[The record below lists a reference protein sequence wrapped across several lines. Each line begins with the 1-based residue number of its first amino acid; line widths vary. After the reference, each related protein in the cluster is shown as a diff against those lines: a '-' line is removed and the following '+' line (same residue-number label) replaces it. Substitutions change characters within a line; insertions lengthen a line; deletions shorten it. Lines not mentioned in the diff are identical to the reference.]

1 MAALQITVNGT
12 AQNVAR
18 LVSLSATMVTTSS
31 IAPPNFTSNITN
43 LVTLDNPVI
52 SATESLTNGFKFFE
66 NNIIRLVET
75 PTPIST
81 VVHLQSGVASPRA
94 TTGVDGGAPVS
105 KESWE

>member
-18 LVSLSATMVTTSS
+18 LVSLSAPMVTTSS

-94 TTGVDGGAPVS
+94 PTGGGGGAPVS
-105 KESWE
+105 KESWK

>member
-18 LVSLSATMVTTSS
+18 LVSLSAPMVTTSS
-31 IAPPNFTSNITN
+31 ITPPNFMSNITN

-52 SATESLTNGFKFFE
+52 SATESLTNGFNFFQ
-66 NNIIRLVET
+66 NNIVRLVET
-75 PTPIST
+75 PTPITT

-94 TTGVDGGAPVS
+94 PTGGGGGAPVS

>member
-18 LVSLSATMVTTSS
+18 LVSLSAPMVTTSS

-66 NNIIRLVET
+66 NNIVRLVET
-75 PTPIST
+75 PTPMST

-94 TTGVDGGAPVS
+94 PTGGGGGEPVS

>member
-18 LVSLSATMVTTSS
+18 LVSLSDPMTAPSSVT
-31 IAPPNFTSNITN
+31 PPNFISGITN

-52 SATESLTNGFKFFE
+52 SAAESLTNGFKFFE
-66 NNIIRLVET
+66 NNIVRLVET
-75 PTPIST
+75 STPMTT

-94 TTGVDGGAPVS
+94 PTGGGGEPVS

>member
-18 LVSLSATMVTTSS
+18 LVSLSDPMAAPSSVTL
-31 IAPPNFTSNITN
+31 PNFISGITN
-43 LVTLDNPVI
+43 LITLDNPVI

-66 NNIIRLVET
+66 NNIVHLVET
-75 PTPIST
+75 PTPITT

-94 TTGVDGGAPVS
+94 QTGGAPAAPTS

>member
-18 LVSLSATMVTTSS
+18 LVSLSAPMSS
-31 IAPPNFTSNITN
+31 PSNIAMPNFTSNITN
-43 LVTLDNPVI
+43 LVSLDNPVI

-66 NNIIRLVET
+66 NNIVHLVET
-75 PTPIST
+75 PTPIT
-81 VVHLQSGVASPRA
+81 TIVHLQSGVASPRA
-94 TTGVDGGAPVS
+94 TTGGGGGEPVS

>member
-18 LVSLSATMVTTSS
+18 LVSLSAPMSAPSS
-31 IAPPNFTSNITN
+31 IATPNFMSNITN
-43 LVTLDNPVI
+43 LVTLDSPVI

-66 NNIIRLVET
+66 NNIVRLVET
-75 PTPIST
+75 PTPITT

-94 TTGVDGGAPVS
+94 TTGSGGAPVS

>member
-18 LVSLSATMVTTSS
+18 LVSLSAPMSAPSS
-31 IAPPNFTSNITN
+31 IATPNFTSNITN

-66 NNIIRLVET
+66 NNIIRLVDT
-75 PTPIST
+75 PAPITT

-94 TTGVDGGAPVS
+94 TTGGGGGEPVS